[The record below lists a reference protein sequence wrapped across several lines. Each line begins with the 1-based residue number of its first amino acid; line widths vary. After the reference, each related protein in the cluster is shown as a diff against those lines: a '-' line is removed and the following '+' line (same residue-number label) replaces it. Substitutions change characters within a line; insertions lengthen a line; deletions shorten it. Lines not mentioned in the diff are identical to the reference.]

1 MDEVSDTCQRKKC
14 DRAKLFSRKES
25 GHVWNFA
32 ILIFLNPTCYQL
44 FNSSGQ
50 IKYDVLIDLMEGP
63 DGKISGLR
71 LLSWN

>member
-1 MDEVSDTCQRKKC
+1 MILV
-14 DRAKLFSRKES
+14 KEKNVIEPS
-25 GHVWNFA
+25 FFQGKNLVMFGTFPSW
-32 ILIFLNPTCYQL
+32 FLNPTCYQL

-63 DGKISGLR
+63 DRKISGLR